1 MSKRTERSSSSS
13 SIDSTVY
20 QEAKLRKVEILE
32 MTTERDELTM
42 EKIHSA
48 LELLTTHIDN
58 INRFVEL
65 SNELST
71 FRLEIQAEVKCIKE
85 NLSEQ
90 DKSLNELWTRNE
102 EQEDKL
108 HTFEKQQDETEKEIA
123 ELKEKLKEQNKET

>member
-1 MSKRTERSSSSS
+1 
-13 SIDSTVY
+13 
-20 QEAKLRKVEILE
+20 

-48 LELLTTHIDN
+48 LELLTTHIGN

-90 DKSLNELWTRNE
+90 AKSLNELWTRNE